1 MAEIWLMRLFPI
13 VRALVYRVAEI
24 DTNLIL
30 AVVSLCIKAQT

>member
-1 MAEIWLMRLFPI
+1 MRLFPI